1 MRFHWENILREVT
14 GNTMILADIIRLA
27 ERLAPPFLAL
37 EGDPIGLQIGNPDT
51 EVQKVAV
58 CLDATGPV
66 LLEAGREGA
75 EAIFSHHPLIYAPVT
90 SLAENTPQ
98 GRLLSEFVRSGIALY
113 TLHTNWDVAIGG
125 LNDALAQMLGLGEVE
140 PLEIT
145 HRHKYFKVAVFTPE
159 EAEEAVR
166 IAAGNAG
173 AGVIGN
179 YSHCSFR
186 CAGTGTFRPL
196 EGADPSVGQ
205 VGSLEQVQELK
216 LEFMVAEG
224 FLRDVLEA
232 VVRVHPYEE
241 VAYDAYEVLYDGL
254 KFGIGR
260 LGRLEQAVP
269 YRIFKDTIAQTL
281 GNPPLRCVGEDARMI
296 KTVAVCGGSGGHL
309 VELAATKGADVLVT
323 SEVKQHQFILA
334 QQLGIAVVDAT
345 HQATE
350 SLGMHHFARR
360 LAREVEG
367 EVEVV
372 FIGE

>member
-1 MRFHWENILREVT
+1 
-14 GNTMILADIIRLA
+14 MILADIIRLA

-58 CLDATGPV
+58 CLDATGAV
-66 LLEAGREGA
+66 LLQAGREGA
-75 EAIFSHHPLIYAPVT
+75 EAIFSHHPLIYTPVT
-90 SLAENTPQ
+90 SLAETTPE
-98 GRLLSEFVRSGIALY
+98 GRLLAEFVRSGIALY
-113 TLHTNWDVAIGG
+113 ALHTNWDVAVGG
-125 LNDALAQMLGLGEVE
+125 LNDALAQALGVGEVE

-145 HRHKYFKVAVFTPE
+145 HRHKYYKVAVFTPE
-159 EAEEAVR
+159 EAEEAIR

-186 CAGTGTFRPL
+186 TAGTGTFRPL
-196 EGADPSVGQ
+196 EGANPTVGQ

-216 LEFMVAEG
+216 LEFLVAEG

-232 VVRVHPYEE
+232 VVRAHPYEE
-241 VAYDAYEVLYDGL
+241 VAYDAYEVLHDGL

-260 LGRLEQAVP
+260 LGHLEQPVP
-269 YRIFKDTIAQTL
+269 YKVLKDNISKAL
-281 GNPPLRCVGEDARMI
+281 GNPPLRCEGEDSRMI

-323 SEVKQHQFILA
+323 SEVKHHQFILA
-334 QQLGIAVVDAT
+334 QQLGLAVVDAT

-367 EVEVV
+367 EIEVV